1 MSEMFHTNRQSSVR
15 AAVAIVYLSCLVL
28 FAVYTATPWLL
39 PFGSGAKATSLRL
52 VAAKSH
58 ATLGENIQIT
68 IVSVSDDGKLD
79 AERNDLVELSTN
91 SDSRARLSPSRI
103 TLARGKAEITLVD
116 NFEEPVVVTVRWVSG
131 KTILRGD
138 SVLIKISGR

>member
-1 MSEMFHTNRQSSVR
+1 MFHTNRQSFAR

-28 FAVYTATPWLL
+28 FAIYTAIPWLL

-68 IVSVSDDGKLD
+68 VECKSFCPLLLHDFLSAFCFILLYFVEILFVVVDGCRSL
-79 AERNDLVELSTN
+79 
-91 SDSRARLSPSRI
+91 
-103 TLARGKAEITLVD
+103 
-116 NFEEPVVVTVRWVSG
+116 PVVYLLFSPFV
-131 KTILRGD
+131 
-138 SVLIKISGR
+138 VLFIEFP